1 MSDRIYEAVKNG
13 RYFSFR
19 DRVIAGLSG
28 GADSVCLLHVLARL
42 QKEAGFSLLAVHVH
56 HGIRGEAADRDAA
69 FSEAFARSLGIP
81 VKVIRKCAPDVSEKQ
96 KLSLEEAARKV
107 RYQAFHEAAADFGA
121 DFLALA
127 HHLNDQAETVLFH
140 LIRGSSLKGLSGMEK
155 VREETIRADRSENGE
170 DLPGEKSEKNRKGS
184 ETAAEG
190 KKMKSAGGAETGE
203 KAEIGEEPEGSG
215 KTRTIRIVRPLLDI
229 TREEIL
235 AYLEAY
241 GLSYCEDET
250 NASLEADRNIIRT
263 LVMPGLLQ
271 VREDADRKI
280 AETAAYLRKTEAY
293 LEEEA
298 RKWIREQGVFE
309 PENRRVLLNKE
320 ALAGLSEVISSYVI
334 RCCLEMLGAPLKDIS
349 RKHLEAAAAVA
360 GKQNGRRLELPNGVR
375 VTAAYDVVRISLD
388 RSGKDGKDP
397 GAQAENP
404 RTKKVRELAIPA
416 GFFRK
421 ETDHDRAGIFSGT
434 ETGTGA
440 GTVSETGTAA
450 GSVYYAESPENEE
463 RCSAQQR
470 EGTGVFGG
478 FLVKFELSARKNGE
492 EPPNLPYTKWFDYAK
507 INEPLRPVFRY
518 GKDGDRIAI
527 GDGRTKKLNRFFIDE
542 KIPREDRGSI
552 PVLAAGSDVLWIV
565 GYRMSEKYKIDENT
579 EEVLKIS
586 VVKREEDPEDE
597 R

>member
-13 RYFSFR
+13 RYFSSR

-69 FSEAFARSLGIP
+69 FSESFARSQGIP
-81 VKVIRKCAPDVSEKQ
+81 VKVICKCAPDVSEKQ

-107 RYQAFHEAAADFGA
+107 RYQAFHEAAEDFGA

-190 KKMKSAGGAETGE
+190 KKKKSAGGAETGE

-298 RKWIREQGVFE
+298 RDWIREQGVFE
-309 PENRRVLLNKE
+309 PENRRILLTKE
-320 ALAGLSEVISSYVI
+320 ALAGLSEVLSSYVI

-375 VTAAYDVVRISLD
+375 VTAAYDAVRVSFEKNET
-388 RSGKDGKDP
+388 GKP
-397 GAQAENP
+397 AE
-404 RTKKVRELAIPA
+404 TLGFQIPA
-416 GFFRK
+416 AFF
-421 ETDHDRAGIFSGT
+421 EESVTMGG
-434 ETGTGA
+434 
-440 GTVSETGTAA
+440 SENH
-450 GSVYYAESPENEE
+450 AESPVIEK
-463 RCSAQQR
+463 RRSAQQR

-478 FLVKFELSARKNGE
+478 FLVKFELSVRKIGE

-507 INEPLRPVFRY
+507 INEPLKPVFRY